1 MQSKSP
7 VRAVLTMKR
16 QTGAERRLHPRYPLN
31 PGLPNVALAL
41 QGLHNEGHELLR
53 AQIQNLSTSGVCLLG
68 DRPLELSQ
76 VFRCEIQ
83 LPGLPVGIPTLL
95 QVRWIDR
102 PLDAHAYRVGL
113 QFVF

>member
-1 MQSKSP
+1 MQSKRP
-7 VRAVLTMKR
+7 ARAVLTMKR
-16 QTGAERRLHPRYPLN
+16 RTDGERRLHPRYPLN
-31 PGLPNVALAL
+31 PGLPNVAVVL

-53 AQIQNLSTSGVCLLG
+53 SQIQNLSTSGVCLLG
-68 DRPLELSQ
+68 DRPVELSQ
-76 VFRCEIQ
+76 VFRCEIL

-102 PLDAHAYRVGL
+102 PPDAHAYRVGL

>member
-16 QTGAERRLHPRYPLN
+16 QTGAERRLHPRYAVN
-31 PGLPNVALAL
+31 PGLPKVAVAL
-41 QGLHNEGHELLR
+41 QGLHKQGHELLQ
-53 AQIQNLSTSGVCLLG
+53 AQMQNLSTGGLCLLG
-68 DRPLELSQ
+68 DRAVELSQ
-76 VFRCEIQ
+76 VFRCEIP

-102 PLDAHAYRVGL
+102 PPDAHAYRVGL